1 MKMSRKTVMAL
12 VVFASLMVFFPAAAE
27 LDDIELLTMRDAVV
41 AVGGD
46 WDAIEALLDSLSPE
60 DRELVI
66 ATYPERIAELELV
79 RRAIEETGANWTAGL
94 NSVSILPPELRPG
107 AGTFPLPAQAG
118 GVPREIVTIGPGVGV
133 PAPLALPTSFDWRS
147 VSSNNWMTP
156 IKDQGQCGSCWA
168 FGALAAYEVR
178 MKLAANNPGLVP
190 DLSEQQM
197 LSCSPGSCAG
207 WYMDDTADWI
217 TCHGTVDEG
226 CFPYLAQD
234 TAPCSD
240 SCSDR
245 DSRKYKGEGW
255 SWVCDNWYTVDI
267 DRIKQEIYSGGP
279 VPAYMEVYSDF
290 DSYTG
295 GIYTHTSGYF
305 RGGHC
310 VAIVGWG
317 SSGGV
322 DYWICKNSWGTGWGE
337 SGWFRI
343 KMGEVSIGTQTI
355 AYQPKVRGKVLFYEG
370 HVPGWDFELL
380 KRYSEWGN
388 RLAGNGYLVHS
399 STTSPLTLDLLS
411 CYDVVIISNPTT
423 SFSAAELAAI
433 KEFVKRGRVI
443 AAGDGDLFASAFIY
457 RQENEKVAVQYV
469 DWLATGDGGGL
480 LVMGERAVS
489 NAAINQVGSLFGLKI
504 NSDTIYDPKRYDSE
518 PGWPVL
524 GPKENVLVLASAS
537 LSISKDA
544 FALARTTSSGYVA
557 TVAATYDSA
566 DASGESFRAEFAG
579 GLANEEVGPIIG
591 LIPSELD
598 SEAAAGELEPPT
610 TSIEDP
616 PAGEDESFS
625 SGAEHPG
632 YEIAPEDMPPEG
644 ELTAPVAIGEAE
656 LVIASTPVPLAGL
669 AFAGPIGIAAV
680 DFGRKGEDTVGVYR
694 PSTRTWFLDYD
705 NDGVW
710 DKRFT
715 FGLSTDLPVAGDWN
729 GDGKDA
735 IGVYRPSTRTWFLDY
750 DNDGVWDKRFTFGL
764 STDLP
769 VAGDWNG
776 DGKDSVGVYGPSTS
790 TWYLDYDNDGV
801 WDKSVIFGLSTDLP
815 VVGDWNGDGK
825 DAIGVYRPSIR
836 TWFLDYDND
845 GVWDKRFTF
854 GLSTDLPVAGD
865 WNGDGK
871 DSVGL
876 FRPSAGTWF
885 LDYDNDGVWDM
896 SVIFGLSTDLPVTG
910 DWLKR

>member
-1 MKMSRKTVMAL
+1 MKKIGKVAL
-12 VVFASLMVFFPAAAE
+12 AIFASLLILYPAAAADGAQ
-27 LDDIELLTMRDAVV
+27 LVQMKDDVV
-41 AVGGD
+41 AAGGD
-46 WDAIEALLDSLSPE
+46 WDSIEALLDSLSPE

-66 ATYPERIAELELV
+66 ATYPERIAELEDV
-79 RRAIEETGANWTAGL
+79 RKAIEETGADWEAGL

-168 FGALAAYEVR
+168 FGALAAVEAR
-178 MKLAANNPGLVP
+178 MKLAANNPGLLP

-197 LSCSPGSCAG
+197 LSCSPGSCSG

-217 TCHGTVDEG
+217 TCYGTVDEG

-234 TAPCSD
+234 TVPCSD

-279 VPAYMEVYSDF
+279 VPTYMEVWSDF

-295 GIYTHTSGYF
+295 GIYTYTSGYF

-310 VAIVGWG
+310 VTIVGWG

-423 SFSAAELAAI
+423 SFSASELAAL

-443 AAGDGDLFASAFIY
+443 AAGDGDLFASDYIY

-480 LVMGERAVS
+480 MVMGERAVS

-504 NSDTIYDPKRYDSE
+504 NSDTIYDPKRYDSG

-544 FALARTTSSGYVA
+544 FPLARATSSGYVA
-557 TVAATYDSA
+557 TAAAARDPAA
-566 DASGESFRAEFAG
+566 DSGESFSADFAG
-579 GLANEEVGPIIG
+579 IEVQEGAGPIIG
-591 LIPSELD
+591 LIPPELGG
-598 SEAAAGELEPPT
+598 EAAAGELELST
-610 TSIEDP
+610 MSIEDL
-616 PAGEDESFS
+616 PAGENGSIDSET
-625 SGAEHPG
+625 AYAG

-644 ELTAPVAIGEAE
+644 ELTAPPDITEGGIEVA
-656 LVIASTPVPLAGL
+656 SSPVPLAGL
-669 AFAGPIGIAAV
+669 AFVGPIGIAAV
-680 DFGRKGEDTVGVYR
+680 DFGRKGEDTVGVFR
-694 PSTRTWFLDYD
+694 
-705 NDGVW
+705 DGV
-710 DKRFT
+710 
-715 FGLSTDLPVAGDWN
+715 
-729 GDGKDA
+729 
-735 IGVYRPSTRTWFLDY
+735 
-750 DNDGVWDKRFTFGL
+750 
-764 STDLP
+764 
-769 VAGDWNG
+769 
-776 DGKDSVGVYGPSTS
+776 
-790 TWYLDYDNDGV
+790 WYLDYDNDGV
-801 WDKSVIFGLSTDLP
+801 ADKWISYGSSTDIPVVGDWNGNGRDTIGLFTPSNRVWYLDYDNDGVPEKLISYGSSTDIP
-815 VVGDWNGDGK
+815 VVGDWNGDGR
-825 DAIGVYRPSIR
+825 DTI
-836 TWFLDYDND
+836 
-845 GVWDKRFTF
+845 
-854 GLSTDLPVAGD
+854 
-865 WNGDGK
+865 
-871 DSVGL
+871 GL
-876 FRPSAGTWF
+876 FRPSNRVWY
-885 LDYDNDGVWDM
+885 LDYNNDGSPDRWI
-896 SVIFGLSTDLPVTG
+896 SYGSSTDIPVTG
-910 DWLKR
+910 DWYKV